1 MLELAEPWE
10 RLLALI
16 GRARE
21 FGRRDEEGGTIYG
34 WYPAKPGEDP
44 VVDGRAA
51 WLRHVVYT
59 PLEDRELGR
68 LERRLG
74 RPLPGTLRHFYRAC
88 ANGLSLLGDDVEIY
102 GLRRGLLLDPFEL
115 EVETSRV
122 PSDATARHVFFGSWG
137 DNKNPLYLD
146 ADDDRVH
153 LSGRNSVQALRTWSG
168 LGEFL
173 VATVEEYSRC
183 WDAGGRRVAPLPV
196 PDEVAEPTPTV
207 RRELSVSGDLA
218 ERAELMRQALGEAP
232 QELKVGDGVVRLAT
246 PDELDDLQVGYGV
259 GPDGDDL
266 SGNARGDWRA
276 SWIVIGVEE
285 DLGDPVFVDLADAK
299 LPVFTAMHGAGTWD
313 PRPVA
318 PSFQHLLA
326 SA

>member
-1 MLELAEPWE
+1 MLERPDAWE

-16 GRARE
+16 GRAGE
-21 FGRRDEEGGTIYG
+21 LGRRDEEGGTIYG

-44 VVDGRAA
+44 AVDGRVG

-59 PLEDRELGR
+59 PLDDRELGS

-74 RPLPGTLRHFYRAC
+74 RPLPETLRRFYRGC

-115 EVETSRV
+115 AVETIEV
-122 PSDATARHVFFGSWG
+122 PSDATAGHVFFGSWG

-153 LSGRNSVQALRTWSG
+153 LSGRNSVQPLRTWSG

-173 VATVEEYSRC
+173 LATLEENSSC
-183 WDAGGRRVAPLPV
+183 WDAGGRRIAALPV

-207 RRELSVSGDLA
+207 RRELSLPGDLA
-218 ERAELMRQALGEAP
+218 KRAELLRQALGEAP
-232 QELKVGDGVVRLAT
+232 RELKVGDGVVRLAT
-246 PDELDDLQVGYGV
+246 LDELGDLQVGYGV
-259 GPDGDDL
+259 GPDGQDL

-276 SWIVIGVEE
+276 SWIVIGVDE
-285 DLGDPVFVDLADAK
+285 DLGDPLFVDLADANV
-299 LPVFTAMHGAGTWD
+299 PVFTAMHGAGPWD

-318 PSFQHLLA
+318 RSLQHLLA